1 VKIEG
6 SIMEIIVSKDN
17 YSAKEWKDKETDGE
31 DKHRVYIVGPAG
43 EVGYFNVK
51 NNTFHNSPK
60 SSLNFGIT
68 TQSESKIILE
78 SSNGEITYLGEVNKE
93 VITLNESRKNLQNA
107 IKKFKKMDKDN
118 TKVEINLGPT
128 VELNL
133 RGKSNWAK
141 ANITVGAENIE
152 NIEELYD
159 IVSEMAAAMLDL
171 EIEKLTNR

>member
-1 VKIEG
+1 MKIEG
-6 SIMEIIVSKDN
+6 DIMEIIVSEDN

-31 DKHRVYIVGPAG
+31 DKHRVYIVGPSG

-51 NNTFHNSPK
+51 TNTFHNSPK

-68 TQSESKIILE
+68 TETDSKIVLE
-78 SSNGEITYLGEVNKE
+78 CSDGEVIYLGEAAKE
-93 VITLNESRKNLQNA
+93 FTTLTESRKNLQDA
-107 IKKFKKMDKDN
+107 IRKFKDMNKDN

-128 VELNL
+128 VELNI

-171 EIEKLTNR
+171 EIEKLSQR

>member
-1 VKIEG
+1 MKIEG
-6 SIMEIIVSKDN
+6 SIMEIIVSEDN
-17 YSAKEWKDKETDGE
+17 YSAKEWKDKETSGE
-31 DKHRVYIVGPAG
+31 DKHRVYIVGPLG

-51 NNTFHNSPK
+51 TNNFHNSPK

-68 TQSESKIILE
+68 TENNFKIILE
-78 SSNGEITYLGEVNKE
+78 SSDGKVIHLGEVEKE
-93 VITLNESRKNLQNA
+93 ITSLTESRKNLQDA
-107 IKKFKKMDKDN
+107 IKKFKHMNKDN

-128 VELNL
+128 VELNI

-171 EIEKLTNR
+171 EIERLAQR

>member
-1 VKIEG
+1 MKIEG
-6 SIMEIIVSKDN
+6 DIMEIIVSEDN

-31 DKHRVYIVGPAG
+31 DKHRVYIVGPSG

-51 NNTFHNSPK
+51 TNTFHNSLK

-68 TQSESKIILE
+68 TETDSKIVLE
-78 SSNGEITYLGEVNKE
+78 CSDGEITYLGEVNKE

>member
-1 VKIEG
+1 MSWLDYKI
-6 SIMEIIVSKDN
+6 
-17 YSAKEWKDKETDGE
+17 
-31 DKHRVYIVGPAG
+31 VYR
-43 EVGYFNVK
+43 
-51 NNTFHNSPK
+51 
-60 SSLNFGIT
+60 
-68 TQSESKIILE
+68 
-78 SSNGEITYLGEVNKE
+78 
-93 VITLNESRKNLQNA
+93 SRKNLQNA

>member
-1 VKIEG
+1 MEIVVNEG
-6 SIMEIIVSKDN
+6 S

-31 DKHRVYIVGPAG
+31 DKHRVYIVGPSG

-51 NNTFHNSPK
+51 ANTFHNSPK

-68 TQSESKIILE
+68 TQSDSKIILE
-78 SSNGEITYLGEVNKE
+78 SSNGEITYLGEVNRE
-93 VITLNESRKNLQNA
+93 STILTDSRKNLQNA

-118 TKVEINLGPT
+118 SKVEINLGPT
-128 VELNL
+128 VELNI

-141 ANITVGAENIE
+141 ANITVGAENVE

-171 EIEKLTNR
+171 EIEKLAQR